1 MENLVQNL
9 IPALEIGTGQA
20 MTDALMQSPLVS
32 KVEQK
37 DHLGKYD
44 VIIADY
50 YINTVHVQ
58 AVHVQVGA
66 FSDGIVINLWEN
78 IALGNVAK
86 VIIYTKEK
94 KAIFELDIVPF

>member
-9 IPALEIGTGQA
+9 IPALEIGTEQA

-50 YINTVHVQ
+50 YIN

-78 IALGNVAK
+78 IALGNIAK

-94 KAIFELDIVPF
+94 KAIFELDIIPF

>member
-9 IPALEIGTGQA
+9 IPALEIGTEQA

-50 YINTVHVQ
+50 YIN

-78 IALGNVAK
+78 IALGNIATIV
-86 VIIYTKEK
+86 IYTASK
-94 KAIFELDIVPF
+94 KAVMEIDTIPF

>member
-9 IPALEIGTGQA
+9 IPALEIGTEQA
-20 MTDALMQSPLVS
+20 MTGALMQSPLVS

-50 YINTVHVQ
+50 YIN

-86 VIIYTKEK
+86 VIIYTKAK
-94 KAIFELDIVPF
+94 KAIFELDVVPF